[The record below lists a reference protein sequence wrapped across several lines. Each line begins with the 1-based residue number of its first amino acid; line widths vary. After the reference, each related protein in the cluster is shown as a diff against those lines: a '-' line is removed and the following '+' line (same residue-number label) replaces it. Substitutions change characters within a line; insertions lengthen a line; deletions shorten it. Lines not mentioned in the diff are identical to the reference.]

1 MSSTAINNDLVA
13 VVSTT
18 TIDINH
24 ISENNP
30 PMQKVSVAMAEP
42 TIIENLILTISNL
55 APYSGEE
62 FVVEGPVISPVINEV
77 HPSALVEIDN
87 ITNDRKQI

>member
-1 MSSTAINNDLVA
+1 
-13 VVSTT
+13 
-18 TIDINH
+18 
-24 ISENNP
+24 
-30 PMQKVSVAMAEP
+30 MQKVSVATAEP

-87 ITNDRKQI
+87 ITNDRKQIQLLCDDNNTEPSPTFLNISVNGKNIFEFQ

>member
-1 MSSTAINNDLVA
+1 
-13 VVSTT
+13 
-18 TIDINH
+18 
-24 ISENNP
+24 
-30 PMQKVSVAMAEP
+30 MQKVLVATAEP

-87 ITNDRKQI
+87 ITNDRKQIQLLSDDNNTESLPTFLNTSVNGKNIFEFQ